1 MKVLCFT
8 YDYTGPYSSF
18 SVRDF
23 VEIGKWYDVYEH
35 EDRYTIY
42 TDLKNIYK
50 FATVGSVKCDLAK
63 DYFKTVDQIREEK
76 LKELGI

>member
-23 VEIGKWYDVYEH
+23 VEIGKWCDVYEH

-42 TDLKNIYK
+42 TELG
-50 FATVGSVKCDLAK
+50 FVKCDLAK